1 MWSTWWNWLGAE
13 EQNRAWLW
21 IRDGRRGEHR
31 SWKKIIKWR
40 EQEKWGGK
48 RRENEEK
55 EGKKLVSVRKIHFLI
70 IFGIFSFCFSSSV
83 RFLLSFQLIFFSA
96 ILHIDHFFPACR
108 HRISSQWGAVP
119 FHGRTFV
126 GEMADIN
133 YGEKKFEQKI
143 CHYRGTHLPAG
154 EFDGNLSNLSYAY
167 WYP

>member
-1 MWSTWWNWLGAE
+1 MEYMMELVGSRGAE
-13 EQNRAWLW
+13 PSMIMDQRRSARRAQKLKKNYKMT
-21 IRDGRRGEHR
+21 RAREMRRE
-31 SWKKIIKWR
+31 KKGKWR
-40 EQEKWGGK
+40 K
-48 RRENEEK
+48 RE
-55 EGKKLVSVRKIHFLI
+55 KKLVSVRKIHFLI
-70 IFGIFSFCFSSSV
+70 IFGIFSFCFSSSF

-108 HRISSQWGAVP
+108 HRITSQWGAVP

-133 YGEKKFEQKI
+133 YGEKKFEPKI